1 MHPSKQPNDTW
12 EYNRTSSM
20 LHAITWAFA
29 AQENSADLLF
39 GANIVTLDFT
49 LRECYHT
56 HENDPGKI
64 LIQTLIFQVCMKNRP
79 LQPASNQ

>member
-1 MHPSKQPNDTW
+1 
-12 EYNRTSSM
+12 
-20 LHAITWAFA
+20 
-29 AQENSADLLF
+29 
-39 GANIVTLDFT
+39 